1 MCAEK
6 DTRRSGFPYDV
17 DYPVSMHSQSMLQL
31 LLRFDGRRSIFSL
44 ASLSDK
50 ERWASAQLHHKNQDN
65 RSPGQWLSQLGSNRY
80 EDLAQPDPSSWRI
93 SPLSNRLRQQNHQV
107 PPKPS
112 PISCSLLLARSS
124 IARSTIPVIVI
135 TAPTRVAVVVTPYRT
150 SQPSFPFQPTS
161 ETLDSPSLLE

>member
-65 RSPGQWLSQLGSNRY
+65 RSPGQLLSQLGSNRY
-80 EDLAQPDPSSWRI
+80 EDLTQPDPSSCRI

-107 PPKPS
+107 PPQALPHLLLTS
-112 PISCSLLLARSS
+112 SRQEQYSSLHHSRYCNSCSHSGCCSS
-124 IARSTIPVIVI
+124 NSLSDVS
-135 TAPTRVAVVVTPYRT
+135 AVLPNPAYK
-150 SQPSFPFQPTS
+150 
-161 ETLDSPSLLE
+161 